1 MYVILYTLWFLG
13 TVIISQCKITSNLIS
28 NYKIISYKTIN
39 MLLSVLP
46 HFKNQNIVKVIV
58 LQVYIY
64 SLNTKIGVIVKQIWD
79 IHGRW
84 QDFSEIPWD
93 MDENYSKCFFYTNF
107 FFVTLYVFQIKALYK
122 REYVYFVFIVT
133 RLIWLWDNDVL

>member
-84 QDFSEIPWD
+84 QDFSEIP
-93 MDENYSKCFFYTNF
+93 
-107 FFVTLYVFQIKALYK
+107 
-122 REYVYFVFIVT
+122 
-133 RLIWLWDNDVL
+133 

>member
-1 MYVILYTLWFLG
+1 M
-13 TVIISQCKITSNLIS
+13 ISQCKITSNLIS
-28 NYKIISYKTIN
+28 DYKIIFYKTIN

-46 HFKNQNIVKVIV
+46 HFKNQNMVKVIV

-84 QDFSEIPWD
+84 QDFSE
-93 MDENYSKCFFYTNF
+93 
-107 FFVTLYVFQIKALYK
+107 
-122 REYVYFVFIVT
+122 
-133 RLIWLWDNDVL
+133 VL